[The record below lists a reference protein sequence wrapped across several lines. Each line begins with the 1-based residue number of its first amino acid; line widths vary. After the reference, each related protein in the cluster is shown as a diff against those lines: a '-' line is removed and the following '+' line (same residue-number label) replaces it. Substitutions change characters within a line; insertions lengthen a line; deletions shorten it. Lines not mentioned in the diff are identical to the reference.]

1 MTTETLAET
10 ITYTTECRTINPKT
24 IDANK
29 YKDFCENFDCYELI
43 PNDRKIKPYFD
54 IEIKPKHCNEGE
66 TWIDCWEFVAEIAM
80 SKIIKYFPLAK
91 VEILNASSEKYISC
105 DDGEEKWITSLHLII
120 YNYKISKT
128 KCLSIVNLMNK
139 EFNKELYD
147 PKYTGDKLE
156 EVILLK
162 KDFNLFD
169 DGVYDP
175 NRKIRSAGANKTHF
189 HRETMEVIRETR
201 PMVIEN
207 NGVFEN
213 TVISAFFDPL
223 TTEIDDDPVNEIVAN
238 IKANQSLKK
247 RDGLLLNAELEK
259 LIFFVENGF
268 DTFPDHL
275 DLVKIG
281 GALANEFKQ
290 DGEDVFLFLAENH
303 TSQDWDLVEQEYKDK
318 YLYLLNSINEKPVKI
333 GTIYYIFKKADE
345 TLFKK
350 LNKEWNDKVKAELKR
365 NNDENKAKLK
375 AIKDA
380 EKAELKAEKQAEKD
394 EIKSVLQAEKEVI
407 KAEKEKEKEERR
419 SKNVW
424 VDNDDEAIDIILN
437 DYKDRFIYCKK
448 KMYFKV
454 DNKWLNDDECIA
466 NVLLKTILEYPIY
479 RSNEDYQLLAYTQNV
494 GSAKQIREGLLA
506 KISVI
511 KNDDT
516 LYEKFHTST
525 TNMLCFKDGVLNFKE
540 KTFTEWAS
548 VPKNTIYTTI
558 IIDRPFKSYFNNPDR
573 IYINKIKEDIY
584 ENMYGL
590 KTKEALTFFSRAISG
605 NNGDKNFQSYTGNR
619 NCGKGVLFDGQ
630 KASFGDYVIPFNLD
644 NMLSCRENKKSSD
657 NAKENAWLMPME
669 YARLGISQET
679 EEDEGQT
686 KKELKVSNKV
696 MKSIMSGGDGVE
708 ARGMRENIRHFTL
721 DVTLCS
727 FGNFVMKISGSDS
740 GEQHLKYS
748 SVKQF
753 VTQEKYNESKMLY
766 GEDFVSSLAIKD
778 PNLKNKVKTDLNYI
792 NALVYLIYENYST
805 TSITV
810 KNDDDEEEKQLTVR
824 QMLFTEFTFTKNKDD
839 KMSKELV
846 YELIKADQSKI
857 KFELKELDCIGD
869 NKCRTTIPTGEKDK
883 DGKELTKQVQAFKGM
898 KIKVKMGV

>member
-1 MTTETLAET
+1 MTTTEPLAET

-24 IDANK
+24 IDANN

-43 PNDRKIKPYFD
+43 PDDRKIKPYFD
-54 IEIKPKHCNEGE
+54 IEIKPKHCNEGQE
-66 TWIDCWEFVAEIAM
+66 YVKEWDFVSNIA
-80 SKIIKYFPLAK
+80 IQQLEKYFDNPK
-91 VEILNASSEKYISC
+91 VEILNASSKSYIC
-105 DDGEEKWITSLHLII
+105 CEDGEEKWITSLHLII
-120 YNYKISKT
+120 YNYKMSKK
-128 KCLSIVNLMNK
+128 KCGIFVKLMNK
-139 EFNKELYD
+139 EYDKQLKMGDELN
-147 PKYTGDKLE
+147 G
-156 EVILLK
+156 V
-162 KDFNLFD
+162 FNLKPGFTLFD
-169 DGVYDP
+169 ESVYDP
-175 NRKIRSAGANKTHF
+175 NRKIRSAFANKTHYDK
-189 HRETMEVIRETR
+189 TTNKVIRETGR
-201 PMVIEN
+201 PFIIEN

-223 TTEIDDDPVNEIVAN
+223 ITEIPDDPVDEHVAG

-247 RDGLLLNAELEK
+247 RDGLSVNVELDK

-268 DTFPDHL
+268 NTFTDHL

-290 DGEDVFLFLAENH
+290 DGEDVFLLLSKNH
-303 TSQDWDLVEQEYKDK
+303 TLKDWDLVEQEYKDK
-318 YLYLLNSINEKPVKI
+318 YLYLINSINEKPVKI

-365 NNDENKAKLK
+365 NNDEIKAKLK

-394 EIKSVLQAEKEVI
+394 ERKSVLQAEKEAV
-407 KAEKEKEKEERR
+407 KVEKEKEKEERR
-419 SKNVW
+419 SNNVW

-437 DYKDRFIYCKK
+437 EYKDRFIYCKK

-454 DNKWLNDDECIA
+454 ENKWLNDDECIA

-479 RSNEDYQLLAYTQNV
+479 RSNEDYKLSAYTQNV
-494 GSAKQIREGLLA
+494 GTAEQIRKGLLA
-506 KISVI
+506 KISVL

-516 LYEKFHTST
+516 LYEKFHSST
-525 TNMLCFKDGVLNFKE
+525 KNMLCFKDGVLNFLE
-540 KTFTEWAS
+540 QTFTEWTS
-548 VPKNTIYTTI
+548 VPKDTIYTTI
-558 IIDRPFKSYFNNPDR
+558 IIDRPFKSYFDKPDR
-573 IYINKIKEDIY
+573 HYIDLIEKNIY

-619 NCGKGVLFDGQ
+619 DCGKGVLFDGQ

-644 NMLSCRENKKSSD
+644 NLLCCREGKKSSD
-657 NAKENAWLMPME
+657 NAKENAWLIPME

-679 EEDEGQT
+679 VEDEGQG
-686 KKELKVSNKV
+686 KKDLKISNKA

-721 DVTLCS
+721 DVVLCS
-727 FGNFVMKISGSDS
+727 FGNFVMKINGSDS
-740 GEQHLKYS
+740 GEHHLKYS

-753 VTQEKYNESKMLY
+753 VTQEKYDEGLMLY
-766 GEDFVSSLAIKD
+766 GKDFVSSLAIKD
-778 PNLKNKVKTDLNYI
+778 PTLKKKVKTDLNYI
-792 NALVYLIYENYST
+792 NALVYLLYENYSKT
-805 TSITV
+805 AITV

-824 QMLFTEFTFTKNKDD
+824 QMLFTEFTFTKDNTD
-839 KMSKELV
+839 KISKELV

-857 KFELKELDCIGD
+857 KFELKELDCIGND
-869 NKCRTTIPTGEKDK
+869 NCKTTILTGEKDK
-883 DGKELTKQVQAFKGM
+883 DGTPLSKQVRAFKGM
-898 KIKVKMGV
+898 KIRVKMGI